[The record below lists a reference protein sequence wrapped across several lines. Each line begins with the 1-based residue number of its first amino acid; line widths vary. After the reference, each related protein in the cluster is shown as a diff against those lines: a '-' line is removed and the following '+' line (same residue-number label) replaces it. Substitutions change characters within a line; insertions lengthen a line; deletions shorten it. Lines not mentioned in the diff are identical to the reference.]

1 MSKVILRLPS
11 CRLIALDSQTQK
23 CTSADKG
30 FNTLKENKYP
40 NGIKGS
46 NVNASFLTSSLQL
59 HLQSVLAFVN
69 QSKRKI
75 YSKFSVCC
83 CCYQSDYAFWSE
95 SQSCANCAYELVYG
109 NELVVQSKRISTT
122 SALFIEVN
130 GQYVLETSEQK
141 ILVSK
146 LFNLTYKKWGVM
158 SVQ

>member
-23 CTSADKG
+23 CTSVDKG

-40 NGIKGS
+40 SSIKGS

-75 YSKFSVCC
+75 YSKLSVCC
-83 CCYQSDYAFWSE
+83 CCSINQIMLFDLSHKGVWIVR
-95 SQSCANCAYELVYG
+95 LVG

-122 SALFIEVN
+122 SALCLEDN
-130 GQYVLETSEQK
+130 GQYVLESSEQK
-141 ILVSK
+141 V
-146 LFNLTYKKWGVM
+146 
-158 SVQ
+158 

>member
-1 MSKVILRLPS
+1 MSKVILKLPS

-23 CTSADKG
+23 CTSVDKG

-40 NGIKGS
+40 SGIKGS
-46 NVNASFLTSSLQL
+46 NVNANFLTSSLQL

-75 YSKFSVCC
+75 YSKLSVCC
-83 CCYQSDYAFWSE
+83 VVAINQIMLFDLSHKGVRFVRIVGY
-95 SQSCANCAYELVYG
+95 
-109 NELVVQSKRISTT
+109 ELVVQSKRISTT

-130 GQYVLETSEQK
+130 GQYALESSERK
-141 ILVSK
+141 MFVNK